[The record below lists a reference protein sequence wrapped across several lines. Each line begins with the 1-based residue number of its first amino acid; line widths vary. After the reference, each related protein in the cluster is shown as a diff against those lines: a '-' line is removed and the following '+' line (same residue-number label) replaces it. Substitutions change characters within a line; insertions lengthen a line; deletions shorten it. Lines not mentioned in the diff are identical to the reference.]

1 MDCRQVSG
9 HELAEKY
16 VSGQLDAELQDQ
28 FEVHMLD
35 CPECLST
42 VETLM
47 SVRNSLAAQADEIRK
62 FSTRPA
68 RRFSLVWALA
78 ASLLVAGV
86 VAFYFMQ
93 SRSHQ
98 HADRMATQPPSVLPS
113 QPGMDQTKPT
123 SATNPSVS
131 AKAHPPAQQNSSVAP
146 ALHATIPNQQT
157 TKGGEQAS
165 VAPQPKPPSDIN
177 PRQQKDE
184 AEQAVAKAGGK
195 PRKSS
200 QPISEET
207 AVELY
212 NVGLVDPPA
221 YTFAGFGG
229 SAKSPRNQGN
239 ADAVISSG
247 VVTAQGRTLF
257 QQAMAAYIDGHYADA
272 AASLENALRV
282 EPAATDVNFYLGIC
296 RIVDGHPADSVPLLK
311 KALAAPPSSLTQS
324 AHFYLAKAYVQM
336 QKLDEAETEMQA
348 AAAIPGRL
356 AAAARALLPR
366 VQALRQSLAGHKP
379 PDSPQ

>member
-1 MDCRQVSG
+1 MDCRQVSE

-16 VSGQLDAELQDQ
+16 VSGELDAELQDQ

-35 CPECLST
+35 CPECLSS

-62 FSTRPA
+62 FPTPPA
-68 RRFSLVWALA
+68 RRFALVWTLA

-93 SRSHQ
+93 PGNHHQ
-98 HADRMATQPPSVLPS
+98 PDRTATQLPSVSPS
-113 QPGMDQTKPT
+113 QETVSQASPP
-123 SATNPSVS
+123 ATNPGTSG
-131 AKAHPPAQQNSSVAP
+131 KPHPPAQQNSGVATP
-146 ALHATIPNQQT
+146 LHATIPNQQQPRGT
-157 TKGGEQAS
+157 EQVVVS
-165 VAPQPKPPSDIN
+165 PKSPPVSETN
-177 PRQQKDE
+177 PRQQKDDT
-184 AEQAVAKAGGK
+184 AQTVAKANEK
-195 PRKSS
+195 PRKS
-200 QPISEET
+200 PEPLSEET

-212 NVGLVDPPA
+212 SVGLVDPPP

-247 VVTAQGRTLF
+247 VATAQGRTLF
-257 QQAMAAYIDGHYADA
+257 QQAMAAYVDGHYADA

-282 EPAATDVNFYLGIC
+282 EPPAVDANFYLGIC
-296 RIVDGHPADSVPLLK
+296 RIIEGHPADSVPLLK
-311 KALAAPPSSLTQS
+311 KTLAAPPSSFTQS

-336 QKLDEAETEMQA
+336 QKLGEAETEMQA

-356 AAAARALLPR
+356 GATARALLPR
-366 VQALRQSLAGHKP
+366 IQALRKTLAEHNKP
-379 PDSPQ
+379 PDSSQ